1 MFLLIKL
8 FYCDNIKETVV
19 EALWSMKFENIL
31 VIICVVIGV
40 AVAFAGC
47 SVATRKHK
55 MNNLIAQVFDL
66 PKDFSY
72 TAHTGCAGTQA
83 NSLDSI
89 DTGAKYGA
97 GIVEFDLNFNKNG
110 DPVLAHDA
118 PKGGEVTLDEAFKK
132 ISEYENIRVNVDI
145 KSTVALEKIRPA
157 AEKYGVAER
166 IFYTGVHDGF
176 VDAVRADGGDVDYYL
191 NVNVKPKSKHT
202 EEYLMSLVRKVKDS
216 GAIGINFNQDNASK
230 ALVDTFHE
238 NGLLVSIWTVDKK
251 FDMYRILS
259 YGPDNITTRYPDMLG
274 EIIQSLS

>member
-8 FYCDNIKETVV
+8 FYCDNIKETVM

-40 AVAFAGC
+40 AVVCAVCAFFA
-47 SVATRKHK
+47 RKRK
-55 MNNLIAQVFDL
+55 KNEFINQPVNLPESFT
-66 PKDFSY
+66 Y
-72 TAHTGCAGTQA
+72 TAHTGCAGTEA
-83 NSLDSI
+83 NSLGSI
-89 DTGAKYGA
+89 EAGVKYSA

-110 DPVLAHDA
+110 DPVLSHDA

-132 ISEYENIRVNVDI
+132 ISEYENLRVNVDI

-176 VDAVRADGGDVDYYL
+176 VDAVRSNGGGVDYYL
-191 NVNVKPKSKHT
+191 NVSVELKNKHT
-202 EEYLMSLVRKVKDS
+202 EKYLMSLVQKVKDS
-216 GAIGINFNQDNASK
+216 GAIGINFNKNNASK
-230 ALVDTFHE
+230 ALVDTFHA

-251 FDMYRILS
+251 FDMYRVLS
-259 YGPDNITTRYPDMLG
+259 YAPDNITTRHPDKLG
-274 EIIQSLS
+274 ALIKSLI